1 MLQYLSIN
9 NYALIDTIEINFSK
23 GFSVITGE
31 TGSGKSILLGALQ
44 LILGE
49 RADTKVIYDKNRK
62 CVIEASFVI
71 NSYNLSSFFSKHDL
85 DFDTNQTIIRR
96 EIHSNGKSRAF
107 INDCPVK
114 LDLLKAFSSKVI
126 DIHSQHQSLLINK
139 SNYQIQLIDTLASI
153 KVKDHNT
160 QIKVFQSNLY
170 ELNTIKDQLDKILN
184 GGVDS
189 KNELDYLLFLNSELD
204 EANIRNG
211 EKKELETA
219 LKVYEN
225 SENITNTLKKV
236 IYILD
241 QQQLPVSSQF
251 HEILVDLQKISNL
264 DLNYDDIRSR
274 MQSISIELSDFSK
287 ECDLLLSKIEHNNF
301 DFEEATQRLNLIYQL
316 EQKHRV
322 NNYQSLTEKH
332 NEIKEKVEQLSSIDL
347 HISNLENEISII
359 NDKLNKT
366 ASIISANRLLV
377 CPEIEDFVINT
388 VKQLGINNG
397 RFKVSVEQDEHLNSH
412 GKDQV
417 KFLFSAN
424 KGVPLQEM
432 SKVASGGE
440 ISRLMLAIKAL
451 LAKHLKLPS
460 LILDE
465 IDSGVSGE
473 IAGKISKILLEISKE
488 IQLIVITHLPQVAAK
503 AHYHFK
509 VEKHDDANK
518 NTTII
523 NLLNENERL
532 DELAKMLSGETISL
546 AAIENAKALI
556 SNH

>member
-49 RADTKVIYDKNRK
+49 RADTKVIFDKNRK
-62 CVIEASFVI
+62 CVVEASFGI
-71 NSYNLSSFFSKHDL
+71 NRYDLSSFFSKNDL
-85 DFDTNQTIIRR
+85 DFDANQTIIRR
-96 EIHSNGKSRAF
+96 EIYINGKSRAF

-114 LDLLKAFSSKVI
+114 LNVLKAFSGKVI

-160 QIKVFQSNLY
+160 HIKVFQSNLY
-170 ELNTIKDQLDKILN
+170 ELNTIKEQLDKILN

-211 EKKELETA
+211 EKEELETA

-241 QQQLPVSSQF
+241 QQQVPVSSQF

-287 ECDLLLSKIEHNNF
+287 ECDLILSKIEHNNF

-332 NEIKEKVEQLSSIDL
+332 KEIKEKVEQLSSIDL
-347 HISNLENEISII
+347 HISSLENKISII

-388 VKQLGINNG
+388 VKQLGISNG
-397 RFKVSVEQDEHLNSH
+397 RFKVSFEQDEHLNSH

-440 ISRLMLAIKAL
+440 ISRLMLAIKSL

>member
-62 CVIEASFVI
+62 CVVEASFGI
-71 NSYNLSSFFSKHDL
+71 NRYDLSSFFSKNDL
-85 DFDTNQTIIRR
+85 DFDANQTIIRR

-139 SNYQIQLIDTLASI
+139 TNYQIQLIDRLASI
-153 KVKDHNT
+153 K
-160 QIKVFQSNLY
+160 IKSHKKHIEAYQSNLN
-170 ELNTIKDQLDKILN
+170 ELKTVKEELDKIFN
-184 GGVDS
+184 GGIDS

-211 EKKELETA
+211 EKEELETA

-241 QQQLPVSSQF
+241 QQQVPVSSQF

-301 DFEEATQRLNLIYQL
+301 DIEEATQRLNLIYQL

-388 VKQLGINNG
+388 VKHLGINNG

>member
-9 NYALIDTIEINFSK
+9 NYALIDTIEIDFCK

-49 RADTKVIYDKNRK
+49 RADSKVIYDKNRK

-71 NSYNLSSFFSKHDL
+71 NSYNLSDFFSKHDI
-85 DFDTNQTIIRR
+85 DFDTHQTIIRR
-96 EIHSNGKSRAF
+96 ETHSNGKSRAF

-126 DIHSQHQSLLINK
+126 DIHSQHQSLLISK

-153 KVKDHNT
+153 KVKDHSA
-160 QIKVFQSNLY
+160 QIKLFQSNLY
-170 ELNTIKDQLDKILN
+170 ELNIIKEELNTIIND
-184 GGVDS
+184 GEDS

-204 EANIRNG
+204 EANLVKG
-211 EKKELETA
+211 EKEDLEKA
-219 LKVYEN
+219 LKSYEN
-225 SENITNTLKKV
+225 IENITNTLKKI

-241 QQQLPVSSQF
+241 QQQVPVSSQF
-251 HEILVDLQKISNL
+251 HEILIDLQKISTL
-264 DLNYDDIRSR
+264 DSNYDEIRSR
-274 MQSISIELSDFSK
+274 IQSIAIELSDFSK
-287 ECDLLLSKIEHNNF
+287 ECDLLLSNIEHNNF

-322 NNYQSLTEKH
+322 NNYESLREKH
-332 NEIKEKVEQLSSIDL
+332 NEIKEKVDQLSSIDL
-347 HISNLENEISII
+347 HISNLENKISSL
-359 NDKLNKT
+359 NVKLNNT
-366 ASIISANRLLV
+366 ASIISSNRLLV
-377 CPEIEDFVINT
+377 CPEIEDFIINIIN
-388 VKQLGINNG
+388 QLGINNG
-397 RFKVSVEQDEHLNSH
+397 RFKVVIEQEEHLNSY
-412 GKDQV
+412 GKDQMR
-417 KFLFSAN
+417 FLFSAN
-424 KGVPLQEM
+424 KGMPLQEI

-473 IAGKISKILLEISKE
+473 IAGKMSKILLEISKE

-503 AHYHFK
+503 ANYHYK
-509 VEKHDDANK
+509 VKKIDNSIK

-532 DELAKMLSGETISL
+532 DELAKMLSGETISI
-546 AAIENAKALI
+546 AARENAKALI

>member
-1 MLQYLSIN
+1 MLQHLSIN
-9 NYALIDTIEINFSK
+9 NYALIDTIEIDFCK
-23 GFSVITGE
+23 GFSVISGE
-31 TGSGKSILLGALQ
+31 TGSGKSILLGALR

-49 RADTKVIYDKNRK
+49 RVDSKVIYDKNRK
-62 CVIEASFVI
+62 CVIEASFII
-71 NSYNLSSFFSKHDL
+71 NSYNLSDFFSKHDI
-85 DFDTNQTIIRR
+85 DFDTHQTIIRR

-126 DIHSQHQSLLINK
+126 DIHSQHQSLLLNK

-153 KVKDHNT
+153 KVKDHSA
-160 QIKVFQSNLY
+160 QIKVFQSNLHELNIIKE
-170 ELNTIKDQLDKILN
+170 ELNTILN
-184 GGVDS
+184 DGVDS

-204 EANIRNG
+204 DANVVKG
-211 EKKELETA
+211 EKEELEKA
-219 LKVYEN
+219 LKAYEN
-225 SENITNTLKKV
+225 SESITNTLKKV

-241 QQQLPVSSQF
+241 QQQVPVSSQF
-251 HEILVDLQKISNL
+251 HEILVDLQKISKL

-274 MQSISIELSDFSK
+274 IESIAIELSDFSK

-301 DFEEATQRLNLIYQL
+301 DVEEATQRLNLIYQL

-322 NNYQSLTEKH
+322 NNYESLREKH
-332 NEIKEKVEQLSSIDL
+332 NEIKEKVDKLSSIDL
-347 HISNLENEISII
+347 HISNLENKISTL
-359 NDKLNKT
+359 NDKLNNT
-366 ASIISANRLLV
+366 ASIISSNRLLV
-377 CPEIEDFVINT
+377 SPEIEDFIINIIN
-388 VKQLGINNG
+388 QLGINNG
-397 RFKVSVEQDEHLNSH
+397 RFKVAIEQEEHLNSH
-412 GKDQV
+412 GKDQMR
-417 KFLFSAN
+417 FLFSAN
-424 KGVPLQEM
+424 KGMPLQEI

-451 LAKHLKLPS
+451 LAKHLNLPS

-473 IAGKISKILLEISKE
+473 IAGKMSKILLEISKE

-503 AHYHFK
+503 ANYHYK
-509 VEKHDDANK
+509 VEKFDNSIK

-532 DELAKMLSGETISL
+532 DELAKMLSGETISI
-546 AAIENAKALI
+546 AARENAKALI

>member
-9 NYALIDTIEINFSK
+9 NYALIDTIEIDFCK

-31 TGSGKSILLGALQ
+31 TGSGKSIILGALQ

-71 NSYNLSSFFSKHDL
+71 NSYNLSSFFSKHDI
-85 DFDTNQTIIRR
+85 DFDTHQTIIRR

-170 ELNTIKDQLDKILN
+170 ELNTIKEQLDKILN

-211 EKKELETA
+211 EKEELETA

-241 QQQLPVSSQF
+241 QQQVPVSSQF

-301 DFEEATQRLNLIYQL
+301 DIEEATQRLNLIYQL

-322 NNYQSLTEKH
+322 YNYQSLTGKH
-332 NEIKEKVEQLSSIDL
+332 IEIKEKVEQLSSIDL
-347 HISNLENEISII
+347 HISNLESEISIL
-359 NDKLNKT
+359 NDNLNKT
-366 ASIISANRLLV
+366 ASIISSNRLLV

-397 RFKVSVEQDEHLNSH
+397 RFKVAVEQDEHLNSH

-503 AHYHFK
+503 ANYHYK
-509 VEKHDDANK
+509 VEKHDDLKK

-523 NLLNENERL
+523 NKLNDNERL

>member
-85 DFDTNQTIIRR
+85 DFDTHQTIIRR

-160 QIKVFQSNLY
+160 HIKVFQSNLY

-211 EKKELETA
+211 EKEELETA

-241 QQQLPVSSQF
+241 QQQVPVSSQF

-264 DLNYDDIRSR
+264 DLNYDDIRNR

-301 DFEEATQRLNLIYQL
+301 DIEEATLRLNLIYQL

-397 RFKVSVEQDEHLNSH
+397 RFKVSIEQDENLNSH

>member
-49 RADTKVIYDKNRK
+49 RADTKVIFDKNRK
-62 CVIEASFVI
+62 CVVEASFGI
-71 NSYNLSSFFSKHDL
+71 NRYDLSSFFSKNDL
-85 DFDTNQTIIRR
+85 DFDANQTIIRR
-96 EIHSNGKSRAF
+96 EIYINGKSRAF

-114 LDLLKAFSSKVI
+114 LNVLKAFSGKVI

-160 QIKVFQSNLY
+160 HIKAFQSNLY
-170 ELNTIKDQLDKILN
+170 ELNTINEQLDKILN
-184 GGVDS
+184 GGIDS

-211 EKKELETA
+211 EKEELETA

-241 QQQLPVSSQF
+241 QQQVPVSSQF

-287 ECDLLLSKIEHNNF
+287 ECDLILSKIEHNNF

-332 NEIKEKVEQLSSIDL
+332 KEIKEKVEQLSSIDL
-347 HISNLENEISII
+347 HISSLENKISII

-388 VKQLGINNG
+388 VKQLGISNG
-397 RFKVSVEQDEHLNSH
+397 RFKVSFEQDEHLNSH

-440 ISRLMLAIKAL
+440 ISRLMLAIKSL

>member
-9 NYALIDTIEINFSK
+9 NYALIDTIEIDFCK

-49 RADTKVIYDKNRK
+49 RADTKAIYDKNRK
-62 CVIEASFVI
+62 CVIEASFGI
-71 NSYNLSSFFSKHDL
+71 NNYNLSSFFLNHDL
-85 DFDTNQTIIRR
+85 DFDANQTIIRR
-96 EIHSNGKSRAF
+96 EIYSNGKSRAF

-139 SNYQIQLIDTLASI
+139 SNYQLQLIDTLASI
-153 KVKDHNT
+153 KVEDHKNHLEEYNASLNEFKAVKD
-160 QIKVFQSNLY
+160 
-170 ELNTIKDQLDKILN
+170 ELDKILN
-184 GGVDS
+184 GGTNS

-204 EANIRNG
+204 KANLING
-211 EKKELETA
+211 EKEELETA
-219 LKVYEN
+219 LRIYEN
-225 SENITNTLKKV
+225 SERIKSTLKKV
-236 IYILD
+236 VFILD
-241 QQQLPVSSQF
+241 QQQVPVSSQF
-251 HEILVDLQKISNL
+251 HEILIDLQKISTL
-264 DLNYDDIRSR
+264 DGNYDDIRSR

-287 ECDLLLSKIEHNNF
+287 ECDLLLSKIEHSNF
-301 DFEEATQRLNLIYQL
+301 NVEEANQRLNLIYQL

-322 NNYQSLTEKH
+322 NTYHSLKEKH
-332 NEIKEKVEQLSSIDL
+332 NEIKDKVDQLSSIDS
-347 HISNLENEISII
+347 HISKLERKISMLNDRLNE
-359 NDKLNKT
+359 T

-377 CPEIEDFVINT
+377 CPEIESFVVKT
-388 VKQLGINNG
+388 VKQLGINNAQ
-397 RFKVSVEQDEHLNSH
+397 FKVSIEQDEHFSSY
-412 GKDQV
+412 GRDQI

-424 KGVPLQEM
+424 KGISLQEI

-440 ISRLMLAIKAL
+440 VSRLMLAIKAL

-473 IAGKISKILLEISKE
+473 IAAKISKILLDISKE

-503 AHYHFK
+503 ANYHYK
-509 VEKHDDANK
+509 VEKFDDSNK

>member
-9 NYALIDTIEINFSK
+9 NYALIDTIEIDFCK

-49 RADTKVIYDKNRK
+49 RADTKAIYDKNRK
-62 CVIEASFVI
+62 CVIEASFGI
-71 NSYNLSSFFSKHDL
+71 NNYNLSSFFSTHDL
-85 DFDTNQTIIRR
+85 DFDANQTIIRR
-96 EIHSNGKSRAF
+96 EIYSNGKSRAF

-114 LDLLKAFSSKVI
+114 LDLLKAFSRKVI

-153 KVKDHNT
+153 KVESHKNHLEVYHSSLNEFKAVKD
-160 QIKVFQSNLY
+160 
-170 ELNTIKDQLDKILN
+170 ELDKILN
-184 GGVDS
+184 GGINS

-204 EANIRNG
+204 KANLIKG
-211 EKKELETA
+211 EKEEIETA
-219 LKVYEN
+219 LKIYEN
-225 SENITNTLKKV
+225 SESISNTLKKV

-241 QQQLPVSSQF
+241 QQQVPVSSQF
-251 HEILVDLQKISNL
+251 HEMLNDLQKISTL
-264 DLNYDDIRSR
+264 DGNYDEIRSR

-287 ECDLLLSKIEHNNF
+287 ECDLLLSKIEQGNF
-301 DFEEATQRLNLIYQL
+301 NVEEATQRLNLIYQL
-316 EQKHRV
+316 EQKHRA
-322 NNYQSLTEKH
+322 NSYHSLKEKH
-332 NEIKEKVEQLSSIDL
+332 KEIKNKVDQLSSIDS
-347 HISNLENEISII
+347 HISKLESKISIL
-359 NDKLNKT
+359 NDRLNKT

-377 CPEIEDFVINT
+377 CPEIEKFVIKT

-397 RFKVSVEQDEHLNSH
+397 QFKVSIEQDEHLNSYGRDH
-412 GKDQV
+412 V

-424 KGVPLQEM
+424 KGIPLQEI

-440 ISRLMLAIKAL
+440 VSRLMLAIKAL
-451 LAKHLKLPS
+451 LAKYLKLPS

-473 IAGKISKILLEISKE
+473 IAAKISKILLDISKE

-503 AHYHFK
+503 ANYHYK
-509 VEKHDDANK
+509 VEKFDDANK

>member
-85 DFDTNQTIIRR
+85 DFDTHQAIIRR

-114 LDLLKAFSSKVI
+114 LDLLKVFSSKVI

-170 ELNTIKDQLDKILN
+170 ELNTIKEQLDKILN

-211 EKKELETA
+211 EKEELETA

-241 QQQLPVSSQF
+241 QQQVPVSSQF

-509 VEKHDDANK
+509 VEKYDDANK

>member
-160 QIKVFQSNLY
+160 HIKVFQSNLY

-211 EKKELETA
+211 EKEELETA
-219 LKVYEN
+219 
-225 SENITNTLKKV
+225 
-236 IYILD
+236 
-241 QQQLPVSSQF
+241 
-251 HEILVDLQKISNL
+251 LQKISNL
-264 DLNYDDIRSR
+264 DLNYDDIRNR

-301 DFEEATQRLNLIYQL
+301 DIEEATQRLNLIYQL

-397 RFKVSVEQDEHLNSH
+397 RFKVSVEQGEHLNSH

>member
-9 NYALIDTIEINFSK
+9 NYALIDTIEIDFCK

-49 RADTKVIYDKNRK
+49 RADSKVIYDKNRK

-71 NSYNLSSFFSKHDL
+71 NSYNLSDFFSKHDI
-85 DFDTNQTIIRR
+85 DFDNHQTIIRR
-96 EIHSNGKSRAF
+96 ETHSNGKSRAF

-153 KVKDHNT
+153 KVKDHSA
-160 QIKVFQSNLY
+160 QIKLFQSNLY
-170 ELNTIKDQLDKILN
+170 ELNIIKEELNTIIND
-184 GGVDS
+184 GEDS

-204 EANIRNG
+204 EANLVKG
-211 EKKELETA
+211 EKEDLEKA
-219 LKVYEN
+219 LKSYEN
-225 SENITNTLKKV
+225 SENITNTLKKI

-241 QQQLPVSSQF
+241 QQQVPVSSQF
-251 HEILVDLQKISNL
+251 HEILIDLQKISTL
-264 DLNYDDIRSR
+264 DSNYDEIRSR
-274 MQSISIELSDFSK
+274 IQSIAIELSDFSK
-287 ECDLLLSKIEHNNF
+287 ECDLLLSNIEHNNF

-322 NNYQSLTEKH
+322 NNYESLREKH
-332 NEIKEKVEQLSSIDL
+332 NEIKEKVDQLSSIDL
-347 HISNLENEISII
+347 HISNLENKISSL
-359 NDKLNKT
+359 NDKLNNS
-366 ASIISANRLLV
+366 ASIISSNRLLV
-377 CPEIEDFVINT
+377 CPEIEDFIINIIN
-388 VKQLGINNG
+388 QLGINNG
-397 RFKVSVEQDEHLNSH
+397 RFKVVIEQEEHLNSY
-412 GKDQV
+412 GKDQMR
-417 KFLFSAN
+417 FLFSAN
-424 KGVPLQEM
+424 KGMPLQEI

-473 IAGKISKILLEISKE
+473 IAGKMSKILLEISKE

-503 AHYHFK
+503 ANYHYK
-509 VEKHDDANK
+509 VEKFDNSIK

-532 DELAKMLSGETISL
+532 DELAKMLSGETISI
-546 AAIENAKALI
+546 AARENAKALI